1 MDIKIIKLINLIYIY
16 MGKSIIIN
24 GSNFSDFSLRENTT
38 EKFILGNEETLWN
51 YATYPAA
58 DGSYGFKS
66 TVSGVLNSCIIRVCN
81 KGYIKFRIYNPTEE
95 KVIRYE
101 SEQYEVV
108 PGTQKIYINDYVEI
122 LEGDILTVYF
132 PNRRM
137 FYYNPEGGDLDSYT
151 ENYIYK
157 KYILPFQFII
167 DVRDTT
173 KILGTND
180 SYWFNAI
187 NITGGGGNFGFKV
200 VKKGLVGAVKIWSGI
215 SSTAHVTLYKNGES
229 ENKIKFNNFSI
240 SEGIHTYILPEAIN
254 VEENDI
260 LTVYFPE
267 EQTFHYRESVH
278 GDIETYTSNFLDAVK
293 RIYCINFIYQ

>member
-1 MDIKIIKLINLIYIY
+1 

-24 GSNFSDFSLRENTT
+24 GSNFSNFSLRENTT

-51 YATYPAA
+51 YATYPTA

-101 SEQYEVV
+101 SKQYEVV

-132 PNRRM
+132 PDRNM
-137 FYYNPEGGDLDSYT
+137 FYYSPEGGDLDSYT
-151 ENYIYK
+151 ENFIYK

-180 SYWFNAI
+180 SYWFNAR
-187 NITGGGGNFGFKV
+187 NVTGGGGNFGFKV
-200 VKKGLVGAVKIWSGI
+200 VKEGLVGAVKIWSGI
-215 SSTAHVTLYKNGES
+215 SSTAHVILYKNGES
-229 ENKIKFNNFSI
+229 ENKIEFNNFSI

-267 EQTFHYRESVH
+267 KQTFHYRESVY
-278 GDIETYTSNFLDAVK
+278 GDIETYSSNFLDAVK